1 MTATAFSA
9 LATSEQVKKINPSLK
24 FHRLQKLVHQDRRR
38 FRVIVAGRRWGK
50 SQLSKITLILSAAT
64 KKKQLVW
71 YVAPT
76 YQMARGIL
84 WDDLKAAIPRDWIA
98 RGTGG
103 LRINETRM
111 SIHLVNGS
119 RIELKGAD
127 KPDTLRG
134 VGLHFV
140 VIDEAQDIK
149 AETWEMVLQPTLA
162 TTNGRALFI
171 GTPKAFN
178 WLYDKF
184 MLGQRGSTVLDER
197 GRLVPNEWKSW
208 QFPTITS
215 PFIPKKEIEARKRD
229 MDPKSFRQEFEA
241 SFETMSGRVYYP
253 FDRNIHVT
261 DCPFNPRLPIYVGM
275 DFNIDPMSAIV
286 VQEQPN
292 GEIWVV
298 DEAVLYGSNVQ
309 ETADELA
316 RRYFKHMGQT
326 TIFPDP
332 AGNNRNHDRGET
344 SLDILREAGFDSILF
359 KRKHPLVQDRV
370 NTVNRL
376 LMAGDGRVILK
387 IDRGCRKFI
396 ESLEQTIYKEGTREV
411 DKTKGTEH
419 AADAFGYYADYR
431 HPMRKALILGVSI

>member
-1 MTATAFSA
+1 MRDSTSTHA
-9 LATSEQVKKINPSLK
+9 LATAPTVKKVNRSLK
-24 FHRLQKLVHQDRRR
+24 VHKLQRLVMQDRRR

-50 SQLSKITLILSAAT
+50 TQLSKISLVRSAAA
-64 KKKQLVW
+64 KSKQLVW

-76 YQMARGIL
+76 YQMARGIM
-84 WDDLKAAIPRDWIA
+84 WDDLKASVPREWVKK
-98 RGTGG
+98 
-103 LRINETRM
+103 INETRM
-111 SIHLVNGS
+111 SILLMNNS

-149 AETWEMVLQPTLA
+149 EETWEMVLQPTLA

-184 MLGQRGSTVLDER
+184 MLGQRGKTVQDAR
-197 GRLVPNEWKSW
+197 GRFVKNDWISW

-215 PFIPKKEIEARKRD
+215 PFIPKKEIEERRRD

-253 FDRNIHVT
+253 FDRSIHVT
-261 DCPFNPRLPIYVGM
+261 DCAFNPRLPIYIGM

-286 VQEQPN
+286 IQEQPN

-316 RRYFKHMGQT
+316 RRYFKHMGQI

-344 SLDILREAGFDSILF
+344 SLDILREAGFDEILF
-359 KRKHPLVQDRV
+359 KRKHPLVQDRI

-376 LMAGDGRVILK
+376 LKTADGRVMMK

-411 DKTKGTEH
+411 DKKKGTEH
-419 AADAFGYYADYR
+419 AADAFGYFADYR